1 MRGKDYPKIG
11 PASIPASIHQGE
23 DSRAGRDE
31 MLLGLAITPL
41 PEKHITNLAF
51 LAAIKSCFHAAN
63 MSHSVLYLMS
73 WAEFFPKG
81 AKKIQAMRAAASRPI
96 RASHRRRALCGV
108 NFSYGGKSAR
118 IIGWRVYPIHKM
130 TLLQSPNGG
139 SRPSGLVLWTFI
151 TIVLAARGRRGDESA
166 YRCDQ
171 DEFRFSPQ
179 PDRRPGFLSDPAYSA
194 P

>member
-73 WAEFFPKG
+73 WAEFFSKG
-81 AKKIQAMRAAASRPI
+81 AKKIQANA
-96 RASHRRRALCGV
+96 
-108 NFSYGGKSAR
+108 GGGQSA
-118 IIGWRVYPIHKM
+118 
-130 TLLQSPNGG
+130 N
-139 SRPSGLVLWTFI
+139 SGLSSPEGALWSEFFI
-151 TIVLAARGRRGDESA
+151 RRQVCQN
-166 YRCDQ
+166 YRMAGVSHTQ
-171 DEFRFSPQ
+171 N
-179 PDRRPGFLSDPAYSA
+179 DPAPKSQRGQSSQWPGSLDVYHDCSCSQRKA
-194 P
+194 WG

>member
-73 WAEFFPKG
+73 WAEFFPKEPR
-81 AKKIQAMRAAASRPI
+81 KSRP
-96 RASHRRRALCGV
+96 C
-108 NFSYGGKSAR
+108 
-118 IIGWRVYPIHKM
+118 
-130 TLLQSPNGG
+130 
-139 SRPSGLVLWTFI
+139 
-151 TIVLAARGRRGDESA
+151 GRRPVGQFGPLIA
-166 YRCDQ
+166 GG
-171 DEFRFSPQ
+171 RFVE
-179 PDRRPGFLSDPAYSA
+179 
-194 P
+194 